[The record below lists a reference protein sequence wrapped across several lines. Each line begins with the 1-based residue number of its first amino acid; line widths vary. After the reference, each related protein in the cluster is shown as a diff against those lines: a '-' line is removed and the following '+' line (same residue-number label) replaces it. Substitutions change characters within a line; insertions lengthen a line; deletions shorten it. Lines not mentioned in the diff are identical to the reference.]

1 MNIHMKIFRSQS
13 FDPLRVVLMDDEP
26 WYIVTDI
33 CRTLGYGN
41 ATKAV
46 RLVRQ
51 EDKTI
56 INVPNLS
63 VGSNPANAVN
73 LSGLETLILRS
84 RKREDAAVFSR
95 WLADTV
101 FPIVYDDDPEP
112 KPQDPPKETADN
124 DLFLVHRS
132 DYLQHLKELE
142 KLYTMLRDVNA
153 LVASIPGRGKVRA
166 ENRDK
171 LQIIKERAKQG
182 KFDILLVFMFDRIGR
197 IADETP
203 FVVEWFVKNGIR
215 VWSTQEGEQRFD
227 NHTDKLTNYIR
238 FWQADGESEKTSIR
252 TKTALGQLVE
262 DGGFKGGFAPYGY
275 DLVKSGRFNKRKH
288 EVFELAVN
296 ADEASVVRII
306 YDKYVQEGFGAQ
318 RIATYLN
325 NLGYRART
333 GKMWHHATV
342 RGILCN
348 LTYTGVLRS
357 GESRSEIL
365 PHLQI
370 IEPELFDVAQ
380 RIRTA
385 RVNAIEQENHVP
397 LNTRGQYLLAGNVF
411 CGHCG
416 SRLSLTTN
424 GKAYPCKD
432 DPSRVVKRVRYIC
445 YGKTRKQ
452 TECDGQTG
460 YTAHILNDIIDKVVR
475 QIFERMKAVPKS
487 EVVGVR
493 YREKMEERKALLRSV
508 KADYTKAAA
517 ELEALK
523 SEVVKAIKGESS
535 FSKELLAS
543 LISDTERKCQELQAA
558 LEQAQSEYDAGEATL
573 QSLNSQYDDM
583 ISWAEMYDS
592 ASVESKKMI
601 VSCLIRRVDVYRGYR
616 VHIDFNIDFKQF
628 SLGLDIA
635 EIAA

>member
-1 MNIHMKIFRSQS
+1 MMENTILKGNRVDCLYRVSTDKQVDYNDKSQADIPMQRRECHR
-13 FDPLRVVLMDDEP
+13 FCEKMG
-26 WYIVTDI
+26 WTIVHEE
-33 CRTLGYGN
+33 
-41 ATKAV
+41 
-46 RLVRQ
+46 Q
-51 EDKTI
+51 EDG
-56 INVPNLS
+56 V
-63 VGSNPANAVN
+63 
-73 LSGLETLILRS
+73 SG
-84 RKREDAAVFSR
+84 
-95 WLADTV
+95 
-101 FPIVYDDDPEP
+101 
-112 KPQDPPKETADN
+112 
-124 DLFLVHRS
+124 H
-132 DYLQHLKELE
+132 
-142 KLYTMLRDVNA
+142 
-153 LVASIPGRGKVRA
+153 KVRA

-432 DPSRVVKRVRYIC
+432 DPCRVVKRVRYIC

>member
-1 MNIHMKIFRSQS
+1 MMENTISKGNRVDCLYRVSTDKQVDYNDKSQADIPMQRRECHR
-13 FDPLRVVLMDDEP
+13 FCEKMG
-26 WYIVTDI
+26 WTIVHEE
-33 CRTLGYGN
+33 
-41 ATKAV
+41 
-46 RLVRQ
+46 Q
-51 EDKTI
+51 EDG
-56 INVPNLS
+56 V
-63 VGSNPANAVN
+63 
-73 LSGLETLILRS
+73 SG
-84 RKREDAAVFSR
+84 
-95 WLADTV
+95 
-101 FPIVYDDDPEP
+101 
-112 KPQDPPKETADN
+112 
-124 DLFLVHRS
+124 H
-132 DYLQHLKELE
+132 
-142 KLYTMLRDVNA
+142 
-153 LVASIPGRGKVRA
+153 KVRA

-262 DGGFKGGFAPYGY
+262 DGGFKGGLAPYGY

-296 ADEASVVRII
+296 EAEAAVVRII
-306 YDKYVQEGFGAQ
+306 FDKYVHEGFGAQ

-333 GKMWHHATV
+333 GKMWHHASV
-342 RGILCN
+342 RGIICN

-357 GESRSEIL
+357 GESRSQTL

-370 IEPELFDVAQ
+370 IAPELFEAAQ
-380 RIRTA
+380 HIRTSRA
-385 RVNAIEQENHVP
+385 NSAEQERHVP
-397 LNTRGQYLLAGNVF
+397 LNTRGQSLLAGNVF

-416 SRLSLTTN
+416 SRLALTTN
-424 GKAYPCKD
+424 GKAYPCKED
-432 DPSRVVKRVRYIC
+432 AHRIVKRVRYIC

-460 YTAHILNDIIDKVVR
+460 YTAHILDGIIDKVVR
-475 QIFERMKAVPKS
+475 QIFERMKAASKS

-493 YREKMEERKALLRSV
+493 YREKMEQQKALLRSV

-543 LISDTERKCQELQAA
+543 LILDAERKCQELQAA
-558 LEQAQSEYDAGEATL
+558 LEQAQADYDAGEATL

-583 ISWAEMYDS
+583 ISWADMYDS
-592 ASVESKKMI
+592 ASMESKKMI
-601 VSCLIRRVDVYRGYR
+601 VGCLIRRVDVYRGYR

>member
-1 MNIHMKIFRSQS
+1 MMENTILKGNRVDCLYRVSTDKQVDYNDKSQADIPMQRRECHR
-13 FDPLRVVLMDDEP
+13 FCEKMG
-26 WYIVTDI
+26 WTIVHEE
-33 CRTLGYGN
+33 
-41 ATKAV
+41 
-46 RLVRQ
+46 Q
-51 EDKTI
+51 EDG
-56 INVPNLS
+56 V
-63 VGSNPANAVN
+63 
-73 LSGLETLILRS
+73 SG
-84 RKREDAAVFSR
+84 
-95 WLADTV
+95 
-101 FPIVYDDDPEP
+101 
-112 KPQDPPKETADN
+112 
-124 DLFLVHRS
+124 H
-132 DYLQHLKELE
+132 
-142 KLYTMLRDVNA
+142 
-153 LVASIPGRGKVRA
+153 KVRA

-203 FVVEWFVKNGIR
+203 FVVEWFAKNGIR

-275 DLVKSGRFNKRKH
+275 DLVKSGRINKRKH

-348 LTYTGVLRS
+348 LTYTGVLRC
-357 GESRSEIL
+357 GESRSELL

-370 IEPELFDVAQ
+370 IEPELFETAQ
-380 RIRTA
+380 RIREN
-385 RVNAIEQENHVP
+385 RMRAIEQEHRVP
-397 LNTRGQYLLAGNVF
+397 MNTLGQNLLAGNVF

-416 SRLSLTTN
+416 SRLSLTTS
-424 GKAYPCKD
+424 GKAYPCKE
-432 DPSRVVKRVRYIC
+432 DPTRVIKRVRYIC

-460 YTAHILNDIIDKVVR
+460 YTAHILDGIIDKVVR
-475 QIFERMKAVPKS
+475 QIFERMKVASKS

-493 YREKMEERKALLRSV
+493 YREKMEQQKALLRGV

-517 ELEALK
+517 ELDALK

-543 LISDTERKCQELQAA
+543 LILDAERKCQELQAA
-558 LEQAQSEYDAGEATL
+558 LEQAQADYDAGEATL
-573 QSLNSQYDDM
+573 QALNSQYDDM

-601 VSCLIRRVDVYRGYR
+601 VGCLIRRVEVYRGYR